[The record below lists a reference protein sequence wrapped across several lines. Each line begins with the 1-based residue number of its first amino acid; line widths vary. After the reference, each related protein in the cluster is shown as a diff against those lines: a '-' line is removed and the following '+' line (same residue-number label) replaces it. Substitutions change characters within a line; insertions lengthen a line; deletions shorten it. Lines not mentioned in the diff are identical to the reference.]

1 MKLLKDILFKNM
13 TKRAFIFFILF
24 ILVKVAFCQH
34 GYEDYDDDDD
44 EKWTLA
50 EVGSSLLIGGVSALA
65 GFLIMQI
72 KVMNSLGKIILG
84 IGIFVGGIAVVFYL
98 MQIIAMILSAAFN
111 FALKLAI
118 IVGVVLLAGWI
129 IKGIY
134 DWIVG
139 NSK

>member
-1 MKLLKDILFKNM
+1 MKLLKNILLKNI

-34 GYEDYDDDDD
+34 GYEDYDDDD
-44 EKWTLA
+44 ENLTLA
-50 EVGSSLLIGGVSALA
+50 EVGSSLLIGGALALA

-72 KVMNSLGKIILG
+72 KAINSLGKIILG
-84 IGIFVGGIAVVFYL
+84 IGIIVGGIAVVSYL
-98 MQIIAMILSAAFN
+98 LQIIAIVLSAVFSFAF
-111 FALKLAI
+111 KLAI
-118 IVGVVLLAGWI
+118 IIGIVIVVIVI
-129 IKGIY
+129 IKAIY

>member
-1 MKLLKDILFKNM
+1 MKLLKNILFKNM

-50 EVGSSLLIGGVSALA
+50 EVGSSLLLGGALALA
-65 GFLIMQI
+65 GFLLMQI
-72 KVMNSLGKIILG
+72 KAINSLGKIILG

-98 MQIIAMILSAAFN
+98 LQIIAIVLSAVFSFAF
-111 FALKLAI
+111 KLAI
-118 IVGVVLLAGWI
+118 IIGIVLVVIVI
-129 IKGIY
+129 IKAIY
-134 DWIVG
+134 DWIIG